1 MTNEQIINKEWE
13 KEFDKEVPG
22 YSMNEYNPGE
32 EPLIRPIMC
41 QREDAKQFIA
51 TQLKKERTD
60 TINEIRKEV
69 REKKQKIEDIKSE
82 TILERFDKL
91 DIKHFNQGY
100 NLALEDIKTFLN
112 KLD

>member
-51 TQLKKERTD
+51 TQLKKERQNIERDLLVIATKGGLEGLK
-60 TINEIRKEV
+60 TIVVDYFK
-69 REKKQKIEDIKSE
+69 
-82 TILERFDKL
+82 
-91 DIKHFNQGY
+91 
-100 NLALEDIKTFLN
+100 
-112 KLD
+112 